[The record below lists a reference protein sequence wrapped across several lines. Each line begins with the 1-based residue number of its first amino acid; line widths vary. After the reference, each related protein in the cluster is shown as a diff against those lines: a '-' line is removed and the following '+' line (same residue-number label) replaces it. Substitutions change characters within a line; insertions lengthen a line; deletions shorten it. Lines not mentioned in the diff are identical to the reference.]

1 MLTNGTF
8 RLLCNREAARNNPFR
23 AIVGEKTGYKTADIN
38 PPSCFQTFSPI
49 LFFIVHLKGDPIIW
63 FSIIWPDYKST
74 DMILWICFSVLCT
87 HVLWVC
93 LCVQIPSSSSSSS
106 VFEPSL
112 LHFMASGIQIA
123 IKGLSVSSWCS
134 IDLQQE
140 SNPDYEVQ

>member
-1 MLTNGTF
+1 MTHFGFFITEKLREIIHLEPLWEKKQVIKQTATLPRVF
-8 RLLCNREAARNNPFR
+8 RHFL
-23 AIVGEKTGYKTADIN
+23 
-38 PPSCFQTFSPI
+38 PSC
-49 LFFIVHLKGDPIIW
+49 FFIVHLKGDPIIW

-74 DMILWICFSVLCT
+74 DMILWVCFSILRT

-93 LCVQIPSSSSSSS
+93 LCVQRPSSSSSCSS

-112 LHFMASGIQIA
+112 LHSMALGIQIA